1 MTSGGDEHAVP
12 ASITDSGKPERFVL
26 SARQWSLLEPCLR
39 PPLRDLHN
47 LAAMLRSRTAMP
59 IMPLSIQDET
69 GNFDCGVAILN
80 EGLRRDIAAAKTMAG
95 SAFALR
101 HEGHIAGYYRLRPSS
116 FVRAED
122 GAAIAIQFLPRLAV
136 NRRDQSAGMGRASW
150 RMPSAARRAPATGP
164 VPFMSMPCR
173 SRSCTSTGVSDSGR
187 HRHQSILSGFFCRSR
202 TSCRQRKFSGK
213 TPETGGS
220 SPPETPPRPQN
231 FLSLAEPFP

>member
-47 LAAMLRSRTAMP
+47 LAAMLRSRTALP

-136 NRRDQSAGMGRASW
+136 NRRDQSAGMGRALLADAI
-150 RMPSAARRAPATGP
+150 RRTASAGDGTRALYVHALSEPVMYFYRRFGFRPAPPP
-164 VPFMSMPCR
+164 VDPL
-173 SRSCTSTGVSDSGR
+173 G
-187 HRHQSILSGFFCRSR
+187 L
-202 TSCRQRKFSGK
+202 
-213 TPETGGS
+213 
-220 SPPETPPRPQN
+220 
-231 FLSLAEPFP
+231 FLPVEDIVQAAEI